1 MYSWIWNRLPGGK
14 LLKGFLSVL
23 LVLAAVA
30 LCFLGLFP
38 WLDSV
43 FVDSPLIDQ

>member
-14 LLKGFLSVL
+14 LLKGFLS
-23 LVLAAVA
+23 LVLALGAVA
-30 LCFLGLFP
+30 LCFFVLFP

-43 FVDSPLIDQ
+43 FVDSPLID